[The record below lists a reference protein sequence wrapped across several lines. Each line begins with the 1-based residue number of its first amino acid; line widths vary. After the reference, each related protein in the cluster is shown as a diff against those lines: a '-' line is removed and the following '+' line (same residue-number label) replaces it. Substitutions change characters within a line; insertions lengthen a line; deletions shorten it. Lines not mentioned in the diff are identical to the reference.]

1 MSYINESVI
10 YNIYPLGWCGA
21 QNKMTVSLFTDSTR
35 FMIGFLILKN
45 EH

>member
-21 QNKMTVSLFTDSTR
+21 PKQNDGQLVYRLDR
-35 FMIGFLILKN
+35 FMIGFLILKK
-45 EH
+45 